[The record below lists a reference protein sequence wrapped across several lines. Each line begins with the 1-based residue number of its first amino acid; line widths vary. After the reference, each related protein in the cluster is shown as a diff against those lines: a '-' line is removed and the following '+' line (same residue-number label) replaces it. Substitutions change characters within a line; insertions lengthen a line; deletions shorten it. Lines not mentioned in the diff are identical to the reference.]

1 MPTKKA
7 AKKPGKKAAEIKQV
21 KADARLSIFTPAVAA
36 ARGGKLPAG
45 TVKLAGQEG
54 LVINVQKLSKGL
66 IRDQRAR
73 MVSSMGCISNPGG
86 PGC

>member
-1 MPTKKA
+1 MAIRAKT
-7 AKKPGKKAAEIKQV
+7 AKKRVTKAKLVNARVTVNVQS
-21 KADARLSIFTPAVAA
+21 KAVSATAVEK
-36 ARGGKLPAG
+36 RKLPAG
-45 TVKLAGQEG
+45 TVKLKGTNG
-54 LVINVQKLSKGL
+54 LVIDIQKLSKGL

>member
-1 MPTKKA
+1 MAAKTTKATKKTA
-7 AKKPGKKAAEIKQV
+7 GKKTGT
-21 KADARLSIFTPAVAA
+21 KAKATAA
-36 ARGGKLPAG
+36 AACAYVQKAGTRLPAG
-45 TVKLAGQEG
+45 SVKLSGERE
-54 LVINVQKLSKGL
+54 LSINVQKLSKGL